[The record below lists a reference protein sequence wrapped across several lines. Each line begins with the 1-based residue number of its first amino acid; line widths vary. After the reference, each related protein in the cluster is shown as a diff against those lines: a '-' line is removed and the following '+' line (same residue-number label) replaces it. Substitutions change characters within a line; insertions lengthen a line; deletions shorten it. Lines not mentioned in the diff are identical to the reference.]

1 MTRIGSRRW
10 WLPVALVMLSACG
23 SAPPPGAQGSGL
35 EAAAEGKSSPGSAGA
50 SVFARS
56 SDIIHGIAGDGSLVF
71 VTQPLARAVVAF
83 DRLTGQEVGRLP
95 APAGDGFVLPFAARV
110 PLQGHLVVLDAGGF
124 PSPVVPSIPRIDAY
138 DYVYDP
144 RTHGFSAALT
154 RTVKLSDLPVV
165 FAEDIEVLEDGTW
178 VMSES
183 VIGALWLIRPDGA
196 VAPAIFPSNP
206 FAPLEALGGCPVA
219 PFEIGGVPFAPGFA
233 PGVGSLAVR
242 QGQLYFGSSC
252 KGGIYRVPIAALT
265 DPARSP
271 QERAESI
278 VTVSA
283 RPEGTVEALKGLSF
297 DPQAPGSPW
306 LYATD
311 PFRLR
316 LLRIHVVT
324 GRREVVSDDARLFNF
339 SVATAFLPPLDG
351 QPRLFVASDQEYR
364 LAALNPALSSDQLQ
378 PPFLVTQVRVP

>member
-1 MTRIGSRRW
+1 MTRIHSRRP
-10 WLPVALVMLSACG
+10 WLLGALVLLAACERA
-23 SAPPPGAQGSGL
+23 SQPGAQRAPL
-35 EAAAEGKSSPGSAGA
+35 ESAAAEKSAAGNAGA
-50 SVFARS
+50 AVFVRS
-56 SDIIHGIAGDGSLVF
+56 DDIVHGIAGDGFLVF

-83 DRLTGQEVGRLP
+83 DRQTGQEVGRLP
-95 APAGDGFVLPFAARV
+95 APGDGFVLPFTARV
-110 PLQGHLVVLDAGGF
+110 PRQGHLVLLDAGGF
-124 PSPVVPSIPRIDAY
+124 PNPVTPSIPRIDDF
-138 DYVYDP
+138 DYEYDP
-144 RTHGFSAALT
+144 RTHDFSALLT
-154 RTVKLSDLPVV
+154 RSVKLAGLPIV
-165 FAEDIEVLEDGTW
+165 FAEDIEVLGDGTY

-183 VIGALWLIRPDGA
+183 VIGALWLIRPDGT

-252 KGGIYRVPIAALT
+252 KGGIYRVPVAALT

-271 QERAESI
+271 EERAGSI
-278 VTVSA
+278 VTVSP

-297 DPQAPGSPW
+297 DPEAPGSPW
-306 LYATD
+306 LYVTD
-311 PFRLR
+311 PFHLR

-324 GRREVVSDDARLFNF
+324 GRRELVNDDAQLFNF
-339 SVATAFLPPLDG
+339 PVATAFLPPLRG

-378 PPFLVTQVRVP
+378 PPFLVTQVHVP